1 MMIIVQ
7 RWKFAI
13 FGQKSPEGSWGFK
26 INFVAFPYVRAKCC
40 KLVIHEHM
48 SYFFKSRSGFFYSN
62 PLFLHPKSTFSCV
75 AKLLCLSIAFQGLK
89 SCHMPILGYIL
100 RLFISVRWPKSIF
113 ELLIDCTKLKS
124 FTVVVLFEKS
134 KNVTSM
140 HNKILIIHRM
150 YTVDICNL
158 IHNSTSKEGFISI
171 FQRFNIQETILVS
184 VTNSRYRFNL
194 YENPPNDL
202 TRHSLLQCKVAW
214 ALFP

>member
-1 MMIIVQ
+1 
-7 RWKFAI
+7 
-13 FGQKSPEGSWGFK
+13 
-26 INFVAFPYVRAKCC
+26 
-40 KLVIHEHM
+40 
-48 SYFFKSRSGFFYSN
+48 
-62 PLFLHPKSTFSCV
+62 
-75 AKLLCLSIAFQGLK
+75 
-89 SCHMPILGYIL
+89 MPILGYIL
-100 RLFISVRWPKSIF
+100 RLFISVRWPTSIF

-140 HNKILIIHRM
+140 HNKILIIHGM

-194 YENPPNDL
+194 YENPPNDILYSSVKSPEPYFHSFVTILCAL
-202 TRHSLLQCKVAW
+202 TVILCQVEHTLGI
-214 ALFP
+214 FFT